1 MSQTDIE
8 TNAENYEMEDGLFK
22 KKVNLKN
29 DITSEKIAKKFPN
42 VDINEHEIQ
51 KSCLTVQKLI
61 VLWNSDDEFSNSGDG
76 INETFLITGKQIH
89 NLSNKQFDS
98 LKLEAV
104 VKKILKTLKALLNLI
119 TAFKKVLK

>member
-1 MSQTDIE
+1 MSQIDIE

-51 KSCLTVQKLI
+51 KSCLIVQKLI
-61 VLWNSDDEFSNSGDG
+61 VL
-76 INETFLITGKQIH
+76 
-89 NLSNKQFDS
+89 
-98 LKLEAV
+98 
-104 VKKILKTLKALLNLI
+104 
-119 TAFKKVLK
+119 

>member
-42 VDINEHEIQ
+42 VGINEHEIQ
-51 KSCLTVQKLI
+51 KSCLIVQKLI
-61 VLWNSDDEFSNSGDG
+61 VL
-76 INETFLITGKQIH
+76 
-89 NLSNKQFDS
+89 
-98 LKLEAV
+98 
-104 VKKILKTLKALLNLI
+104 
-119 TAFKKVLK
+119 

>member
-42 VDINEHEIQ
+42 VDINEHEI
-51 KSCLTVQKLI
+51 
-61 VLWNSDDEFSNSGDG
+61 
-76 INETFLITGKQIH
+76 
-89 NLSNKQFDS
+89 
-98 LKLEAV
+98 
-104 VKKILKTLKALLNLI
+104 
-119 TAFKKVLK
+119 